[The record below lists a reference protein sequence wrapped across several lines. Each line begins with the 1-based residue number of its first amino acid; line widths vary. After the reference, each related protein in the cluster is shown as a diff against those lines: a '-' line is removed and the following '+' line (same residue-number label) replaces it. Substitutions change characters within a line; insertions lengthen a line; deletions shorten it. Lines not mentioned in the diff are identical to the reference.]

1 MVIIEDTRQQK
12 GRHEA
17 KHAAWEEHG
26 DMIVRCALSCGDYA
40 LPPKVS
46 VDTKADM
53 AEIAQNI
60 GGTNDEHQR
69 FRRELIRAREMGTHL
84 YILVENTEGI
94 RSIEDVQAWVNPRLL
109 ESARAITG
117 ERLSKAMRTMQERY
131 GCTFVFCG
139 PQEAAAYISKILE
152 RGI

>member
-1 MVIIEDTRQQK
+1 MQIVEDSRQQK
-12 GRHEA
+12 NKHELKHEA
-17 KHAAWEEHG
+17 WAQHG
-26 DMIVRCALSCGDYA
+26 DQLFRCALPCGDYA

-60 GGTNDEHQR
+60 GGTTEEHQR
-69 FRRELIRAREMGTHL
+69 FRRELIRAKEMGTHL
-84 YILVENTEGI
+84 YILIENTDGI
-94 RSIEDVQAWVNPRLL
+94 RNIEGVRSWVNPRLL

-131 GCTFVFCG
+131 GCTFVFCE
-139 PQEAAAYISKILE
+139 PQEAAAYINAILE